1 MVRERETAGD
11 ELDVLAA
18 AAVGALHDYFGV
30 SAQGARCYVVGRRG
44 VREAGVGSVSVWFR
58 GGGGDVV
65 QGLNV
70 GDFEVFDVDFG
81 CRGEGADEAAWV
93 RGLQGLD
100 GGVDG
105 GKVGGWRARVR
116 GPVEEDY
123 AGGVG
128 VGE

>member
-1 MVRERETAGD
+1 M
-11 ELDVLAA
+11 
-18 AAVGALHDYFGV
+18 
-30 SAQGARCYVVGRRG
+30 
-44 VREAGVGSVSVWFR
+44 GSVGVWFR

-65 QGLNV
+65 QGLDV

-93 RGLQGLD
+93 GGLQGLD

-105 GKVGGWRARVR
+105 GEVGGWRARVR

-128 VGE
+128 VGEEGVLLDFAGMRCGFAGFLMVGFAGGSSLRSTGDHFELGL